1 MSTIRVDEIVDAL
14 GTGTP
19 NFPYGITADGTI
31 SGAIIATQVEA
42 EAGSSN
48 TKLMTP
54 LRVEQLLAFSALA
67 GANLVVGNPPS
78 YIPTAGMKG
87 CLVIATGGGGG
98 GAGADGGDSASGAG
112 GGGGGAGGTAIRYY
126 TAAEIGANAAITI
139 GAGGSGGS
147 GTDGA
152 AGSNGGTTTFTPV
165 GTGTVLSA
173 GGGNSGQLGGFP
185 TVGQQAQ
192 GGLGALPTGGQF
204 NLSGGDG
211 GGGAGDDVAEI
222 AFGGVGGSS
231 FWGGSGRGGVIQGTG
246 GSVGAGGAAGGGGGG
261 GCVIDTITGEAGG
274 AGGQGLVFILE
285 FI

>member
-1 MSTIRVDEIVDAL
+1 MSTLRVDNITDEL
-14 GTGTP
+14 GISAP

-31 SGAIIATQVEA
+31 GGAIIATQVEA

-67 GANLVVGNPPS
+67 GANLVVGNSPS

-98 GAGADGGDSASGAG
+98 GAGADGGDADTGAG

-126 TAAEIGANAAITI
+126 TAAQIGANAAITI
-139 GAGGSGGS
+139 GASGTGGSATN
-147 GTDGA
+147 GT
-152 AGSNGGTTTFTPV
+152 AGSAGGTTTFTPV
-165 GTGTVLSA
+165 GTGTALSA
-173 GGGNSGQLGGFP
+173 GGGNGGQLSGAPVTGS
-185 TVGQQAQ
+185 QAQ

-211 GGGAGDDVAEI
+211 AGGGGDDVAEI
-222 AFGGVGGSS
+222 AFGGLGGNS
-231 FWGGSGRGGVIQGTG
+231 FWGGAGRGGIIQGVG
-246 GSVGAGGAAGGGGGG
+246 GTAGAGGAVGGGGGG
-261 GCVIDTITGEAGG
+261 GSIIDTTTGEAGG